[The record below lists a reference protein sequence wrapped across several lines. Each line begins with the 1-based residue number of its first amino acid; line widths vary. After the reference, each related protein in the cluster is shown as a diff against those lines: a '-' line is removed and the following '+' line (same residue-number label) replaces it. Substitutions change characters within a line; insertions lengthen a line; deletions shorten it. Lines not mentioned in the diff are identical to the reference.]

1 MILNLA
7 KQLLNRKFLGNLN
20 PPKCPKR
27 IPLRSP
33 SWDMEKKP
41 PEFGGKPGRSEV
53 KNALILPKDSDEF
66 NEFTI

>member
-1 MILNLA
+1 MIVNLA
-7 KQLLNRKFLGNLN
+7 QQLLNTKFLGNLN

-41 PEFGGKPGRSEV
+41 PEFGGKPGEV
-53 KNALILPKDSDEF
+53 QVGSLIIRISLSDR
-66 NEFTI
+66 